1 MRPHTSAALFG
12 AEPSAGSSLTAV
24 LGQRKPASKAEK
36 TFQQLIARI
45 ETKREQLLHW
55 QAYLPR
61 HNQRVTDEI
70 EPLQAR
76 LREGRRKMVDVID
89 ELLSRPRHA
98 LRLTRLERTKL
109 AQLLTDIA
117 GGLLDESGDA
127 VLEGLFDKHSEVS
140 YRQIERSRMA
150 MTESMLS
157 DVFGLDLDDEHGA
170 ASTEEL
176 LALAQR
182 KVAERVEQE
191 QRLAELHEENET
203 RPAGRSKGSA
213 GSAGSA
219 AKASAAEARREAAAK
234 EVSQSLRDV
243 YRKLVSALH
252 PDREPDALERQRK
265 TLLMQR
271 VNQAYD
277 ANDLLTLLG
286 LQLEI
291 EQIDAGHMASL
302 TPQRLAHYNQI
313 LREQLAELEAELA
326 RSVEPFVGSVRS
338 AFNITP
344 DRVDRAMNGEIARI
358 KTLIKELLYD
368 LTAFR
373 EPDYLRATL
382 KHFQLEDDVDDAE
395 DMAGL
400 FDVFAPTRAKRA
412 GKKRQRK

>member
-61 HNQRVTDEI
+61 HNQRVIDDI

-76 LREGRRKMVDVID
+76 LREGQRKMVDVID

-98 LRLTRLERTKL
+98 MRLTRLERTKL

-140 YRQIERSRMA
+140 YRQIERSRME

-182 KVAERVEQE
+182 KVAARVEQE
-191 QRLAELHEENET
+191 QRLAELHQENET
-203 RPAGRSKGSA
+203 RPAGRSKGSV
-213 GSAGSA
+213 GSA
-219 AKASAAEARREAAAK
+219 AKASAAAARREAAAK
-234 EVSQSLRDV
+234 QVSQSLRDV

-277 ANDLLTLLG
+277 GNDLLTLLG

-326 RSVEPFVGSVRS
+326 RSVEPFIGIVRS

-344 DRVDRAMNGEIARI
+344 DRLDRAMNGEIARI
-358 KTLIKELLYD
+358 KTQIKALLHD

-373 EPDYLRATL
+373 EPDYLRASL
-382 KHFQLEDDVDDAE
+382 KHYQLEDDVEDVDDL
-395 DMAGL
+395 AGL
-400 FDVFAPTRAKRA
+400 FDVFAPTQAKRA